1 MVRRWVSFWDGLF
14 LGAMSNFRG
23 VQGRI
28 REPSHKNG
36 RPNIFLGFPVEVWPM
51 GNQWIL
57 SIFHPPPE
65 SCTLYTPENSHGNI
79 KTTQFW
85 KGESSSIHLHD
96 FGLPCKIV
104 RGVLTPFFDT
114 FFFRLQQKST
124 NVKKT
129 EKRKVISWR
138 NGKVISW
145 QLKEKRVNQLDKLN
159 IIVPSKLTKPKPN
172 HFFRLGF
179 LTPRRWNGSLGAW
192 CLKSAVAERFK
203 LYWDACNRYAGS
215 TYDTSPRV
223 DTQDSFRF
231 TSKRFNKNHG
241 NCGRFAAGPIWR
253 AEFWLFEWLR
263 VCLLL
268 VYTSI
273 VSRVLDQ

>member
-1 MVRRWVSFWDGLF
+1 MGGPTFFWDSQLRFGPWEINEFFQYFIHLPRVVHCTPPKIHMET
-14 LGAMSNFRG
+14 LKPPNF
-23 VQGRI
+23 
-28 REPSHKNG
+28 EKENHLPSTSMT
-36 RPNIFLGFPVEVWPM
+36 LGFHV
-51 GNQWIL
+51 
-57 SIFHPPPE
+57 
-65 SCTLYTPENSHGNI
+65 
-79 KTTQFW
+79 
-85 KGESSSIHLHD
+85 
-96 FGLPCKIV
+96 KIV

-192 CLKSAVAERFK
+192 CLKWAVAERFK